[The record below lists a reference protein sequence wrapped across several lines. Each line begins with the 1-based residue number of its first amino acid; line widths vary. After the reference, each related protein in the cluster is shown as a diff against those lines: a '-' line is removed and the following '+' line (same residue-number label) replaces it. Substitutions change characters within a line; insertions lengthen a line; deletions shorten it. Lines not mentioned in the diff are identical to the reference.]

1 MTLCPSDTLQDW
13 LRKRNARLSSEA
25 ERCSASGSGVLFEDD
40 AHASRAPASTAAES
54 PPVSGENDDDDD
66 DADTDALLLPDEIES
81 GDGDHHGHGHG
92 HGDRK
97 DKAGHGTPV
106 TSPRTDPVTSAS
118 SGVSDETSESSS
130 TSSSSSG
137 NGSDSDSGGGEGT
150 LCPPPTRETSRKCE
164 RGGGGGSA
172 AMQEAFETTAGETEV
187 EAETETGAK
196 RKKGPAAVGSPARSV
211 SSETG
216 SCDGRGVGGV
226 GSRVD
231 LHEALRLFR
240 QLAEGVSH
248 IHSKGIIH
256 RDIKV
261 RAYVHTSGCRFAA
274 KEQLAVWIVDRAVG
288 LFREASDR
296 CTKKGFCFFS

>member
-13 LRKRNARLSSEA
+13 LRKRNTRLSSEA
-25 ERCSASGSGVLFEDD
+25 DRCSGSGSGVLFEDD
-40 AHASRAPASTAAES
+40 AQASRAAPASPPPPAPAAASESES
-54 PPVSGENDDDDD
+54 PPWVSCEIDDNDDDDD
-66 DADTDALLLPDEIES
+66 VNTNPLPPAPLLPDEIES
-81 GDGDHHGHGHG
+81 GDGDRHGHGHG
-92 HGDRK
+92 GRK
-97 DKAGHGTPV
+97 GKAGHGTPV

-130 TSSSSSG
+130 TSGGSSA
-137 NGSDSDSGGGEGT
+137 SGGGEGT

-164 RGGGGGSA
+164 RGNGGSGGSVP
-172 AMQEAFETTAGETEV
+172 MQEAFETTV
-187 EAETETGAK
+187 SETETKTKTRRPTAI
-196 RKKGPAAVGSPARSV
+196 GSPARSV

-216 SCDGRGVGGV
+216 SCEGRGVGGV

-248 IHSKGIIH
+248 IHLKGIIH

-261 RAYVHTSGCRFAA
+261 RMY
-274 KEQLAVWIVDRAVG
+274 
-288 LFREASDR
+288 ASYLR
-296 CTKKGFCFFS
+296 CGE